1 MIKLK
6 DLLTENYYKDMAKDV
21 MSIMK
26 KNKITKVKDP
36 DTRTWKTGSS
46 NIWYKYSI
54 DKYEFAYSIK
64 PSMGHIYLY
73 HKGQD
78 ENDTFK
84 KLKDLAKQF
93 KRAGL
98 IAHPSKRTTGYMEYT
113 RER

>member
-6 DLLTENYYKDMAKDV
+6 EILTEDYYKDMAKDV

-36 DTRTWKTGSS
+36 DTRTWESGVS

-54 DKYEFAYSIK
+54 DKYDFAYSIK
-64 PSMGHIYLY
+64 PTMGFIYLY
-73 HKGQD
+73 NKD
-78 ENDTFK
+78 KDKNATLK

-98 IAHPSKRTTGYMEYT
+98 TAYPSRSSTGYMEYT
-113 RER
+113 RD